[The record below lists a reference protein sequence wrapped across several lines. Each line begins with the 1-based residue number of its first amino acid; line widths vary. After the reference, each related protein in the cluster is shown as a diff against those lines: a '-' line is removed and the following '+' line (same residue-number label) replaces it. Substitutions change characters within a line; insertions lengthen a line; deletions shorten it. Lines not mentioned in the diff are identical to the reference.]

1 MHTHTQAKLAAAL
14 LAVLVVT
21 GCSVTPR
28 MRVIDVGGEVAVVDN
43 VEAGELEVLT
53 GSDAAAQ
60 GAMAG
65 GSAGLATGAM
75 AGLTCGPFAPACV
88 PVAGLSLAA
97 IGAIGGSI
105 VAAATSLDE
114 EEEAA
119 VLEQLNLYLAAED
132 LDLAF
137 RRRLGEQLSPRWT
150 VVSESTNVL
159 AVALTAVA
167 IRGEANGR
175 IKLVLQAEAYAESCR
190 GCRNSQRADA
200 VFVHDSRG
208 ILAKDWIA
216 NGGGFVESEMHLAF
230 DGLACQIESAMA
242 KRQSARTERARRP
255 RAKGC

>member
-65 GSAGLATGAM
+65 GGAGLATGAM

-97 IGAIGGSI
+97 IGANRCGCHESGRGGRGGGPRTTESLPCRGRPGPGFPSTAGR
-105 VAAATSLDE
+105 AAQPSLDSG
-114 EEEAA
+114 
-119 VLEQLNLYLAAED
+119 Q
-132 LDLAF
+132 
-137 RRRLGEQLSPRWT
+137 
-150 VVSESTNVL
+150 
-159 AVALTAVA
+159 
-167 IRGEANGR
+167 R
-175 IKLVLQAEAYAESCR
+175 IDQ
-190 GCRNSQRADA
+190 
-200 VFVHDSRG
+200 
-208 ILAKDWIA
+208 
-216 NGGGFVESEMHLAF
+216 
-230 DGLACQIESAMA
+230 
-242 KRQSARTERARRP
+242 RARRCLDRRRHP
-255 RAKGC
+255 RRSEWSNQAGPASRSLCGVLPGLSQFAKGRCSFRARQPRNSGQRLDRQRRWFC